1 MVEKSCAHTTQKPPK
16 TRVCAHAPTTG
27 NNIMKNL
34 WFYTCPIGK
43 IGIAE
48 KNGAICHVFF
58 NTEASPDGFTLQKSP
73 LMEKAERQLT
83 EYFSGSR
90 KTFDLPLNLGGT
102 EFQTTVWQALQTI
115 PAGETRSYKDIAVMI
130 GKPGASRAVG
140 MANNRNP
147 VSIIVPCHRVI
158 GQDGSLVGYA
168 GGLAIKQYLLEH
180 EKKWHAENTHAQHT
194 LF

>member
-1 MVEKSCAHTTQKPPK
+1 MKS
-16 TRVCAHAPTTG
+16 
-27 NNIMKNL
+27 L

-73 LMEKAERQLT
+73 LMEKVERQLT

-102 EFQTTVWQALQTI
+102 EFYVA
-115 PAGETRSYKDIAVMI
+115 TRDRDIITEAVEAI
-130 GKPGASRAVG
+130 KRA
-140 MANNRNP
+140 A
-147 VSIIVPCHRVI
+147 
-158 GQDGSLVGYA
+158 
-168 GGLAIKQYLLEH
+168 GLA
-180 EKKWHAENTHAQHT
+180 
-194 LF
+194 

>member
-1 MVEKSCAHTTQKPPK
+1 
-16 TRVCAHAPTTG
+16 
-27 NNIMKNL
+27 MKNL
-34 WFYTCPIGK
+34 WFYACPIGK
-43 IGIAE
+43 IGITE
-48 KNGAICHVFF
+48 QDGAICHVFF
-58 NTEASPDGFTLQKSP
+58 STEASPDGFTLQESP
-73 LMEKAERQLT
+73 VIEKAERQLT

-102 EFQTTVWQALQTI
+102 EFQATVWQALQTI
-115 PAGETRSYKDIAVMI
+115 PAGETRSYKDVAVMI

-158 GQDGSLVGYA
+158 GQDGSLTGYA

-180 EKKWHAENTHAQHT
+180 EKIWHAEKTHAQHT

>member
-1 MVEKSCAHTTQKPPK
+1 
-16 TRVCAHAPTTG
+16 
-27 NNIMKNL
+27 
-34 WFYTCPIGK
+34 
-43 IGIAE
+43 
-48 KNGAICHVFF
+48 
-58 NTEASPDGFTLQKSP
+58 
-73 LMEKAERQLT
+73 MEKAERQLT

-102 EFQTTVWQALQTI
+102 EFQAKVWQALQTI